1 MDRNKLSEHH
11 NEAAPRIVSMIVKE
25 VAALGGDDSANL
37 ILLESVVLGVLVSNE
52 KLYKV
57 TRRQTIGLLEHLTMQ
72 VEERLGVLKEGG

>member
-1 MDRNKLSEHH
+1 
-11 NEAAPRIVSMIVKE
+11 MIVKE